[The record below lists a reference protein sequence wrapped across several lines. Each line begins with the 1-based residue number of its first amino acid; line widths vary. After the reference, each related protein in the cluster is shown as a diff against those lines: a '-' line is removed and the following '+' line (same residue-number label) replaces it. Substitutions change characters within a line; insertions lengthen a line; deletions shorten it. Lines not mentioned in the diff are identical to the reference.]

1 VSVGDLKVS
10 PIFALGLLL
19 IDKVLLT
26 VPNSEVQEVQ
36 EALRSIILQPKKYIQ
51 EATCKEAELK
61 SLLYQ
66 VIYTN
71 VVYPIERSSF
81 KQRKSPSGPGGE
93 AEDEDNTKSLNA
105 IRRNLNDFPIIVDLL
120 QKIMCEY
127 KVRPGIRYSNSN
139 DKHLGE
145 FVDMLLQIID
155 AKEVSESVKSGLLES
170 FFKLFFSKFQVAE
183 EPAKIVDA
191 INFHKQPDFKCKQPW
206 NDGLMRRDK
215 PDDGLVPNT
224 PFCLWTAL
232 HLAMID
238 AGVPEMSGEMDRQ
251 KIKEQCLGFMLSDE
265 RDKTAKFK
273 KEFEKMRFNFCNESG
288 IIMKEVGVSDYYD
301 V

>member
-1 VSVGDLKVS
+1 MQFV
-10 PIFALGLLL
+10 LLL

-26 VPNSEVQEVQ
+26 VPKSEVQEVQ

-51 EATCKEAELK
+51 EATSEEAELK

-71 VVYPIERSSF
+71 VLYPIERSSF
-81 KQRKSPSGPGGE
+81 KQRKAPSGPGVE
-93 AEDEDNTKSLNA
+93 AEDEDNTKSLNNA
-105 IRRNLNDFPIIVDLL
+105 LRKNLNDFPIIVDLL

-127 KVRPGIRYSNSN
+127 KVRPGIGYSNS
-139 DKHLGE
+139 DDRHLGE
-145 FVDMLLQIID
+145 FVNMLLKIIG

-170 FFKLFFSKFQVAE
+170 FFKLFFSKSQVAE

-191 INFHKQPDFKCKQPW
+191 SNFHKQPDFKCKQPW

-251 KIKEQCLGFMLSDE
+251 KIKEQCLGFMLNDE
-265 RDKTAKFK
+265 RDKTAAKFK

-288 IIMKEVGVSDYYD
+288 SIMNQVGVSDYYD